1 MKSSLIYGKIKKIP
15 QIDKLN
21 GALINVRTRA
31 TKNKKQSK
39 NKLIGMLEE
48 LFSKSEFIEK
58 RRYLKK
64 IMDLKGYHCLADLFG
79 KLNSQEKLEDDFT
92 TIPEGGKLKFFWEKC
107 GHEKIDASS
116 IIERTKQKI
125 RRDVMR
131 RRRNYFLVASASVA
145 ASILICISTIHF
157 LTHCENTNLDFQA
170 IAEQMDSQSVEEVTL
185 ITAKEQL
192 NLDEDAFVT
201 YSKEGKVAVN
211 SKVIR
216 EKEEKKVKGEPEYN
230 QLLVPAGK
238 RVRVEL
244 SDGTRLVVNSQSK
257 VIYPCRFNGDIR
269 KIYAQGEVFLEVA
282 HDKQHPFIVESEDF
296 KLRVLGTKFNISN
309 YKGGAT
315 NIVLVEGS
323 VEVTDRNERK
333 AQLVPSDLLNIANG
347 AIAYQ
352 KQVDVA
358 EYISWVDGVMLL
370 NGNDL
375 SHIIQKLSI
384 YYGIPIQCDPM
395 VGKEKVYGKLDLKD
409 DIDEVIEC
417 IRQTIPIEVEKS
429 DTSIYL
435 SK

>member
-1 MKSSLIYGKIKKIP
+1 
-15 QIDKLN
+15 
-21 GALINVRTRA
+21 
-31 TKNKKQSK
+31 
-39 NKLIGMLEE
+39 
-48 LFSKSEFIEK
+48 
-58 RRYLKK
+58 
-64 IMDLKGYHCLADLFG
+64 MDLKGYHCLADLFG

-92 TIPEGGKLKFFWEKC
+92 AIPEGGKLKFFWEKC

-157 LTHCENTNLDFQA
+157 LTHSENTNLDFQA

-296 KLRVLGTKFNISN
+296 KLRVLGTKFNVDA
-309 YKGGAT
+309 YPETEKFET
-315 NIVLVEGS
+315 TLMHGS
-323 VEVTDRNERK
+323 VKVTLK
-333 AQLVPSDLLNIANG
+333 ADSSQTVILKPD
-347 AIAYQ
+347 
-352 KQVDVA
+352 
-358 EYISWVDGVMLL
+358 
-370 NGNDL
+370 
-375 SHIIQKLSI
+375 HKLSLEKGRFVMTKVEDYNPYRWKEGLI
-384 YYGIPIQCDPM
+384 CFSDESFPNIMKDFEKYYGVKI
-395 VGKEKVYGKLDLKD
+395 
-409 DIDEVIEC
+409 VIENKNVLQ
-417 IRQTIPIEVEKS
+417 INFTGKFRQTDGIDYALRILQKNIDFQYEK
-429 DTSIYL
+429 DNEKQIIYI
-435 SK
+435 K

>member
-1 MKSSLIYGKIKKIP
+1 
-15 QIDKLN
+15 
-21 GALINVRTRA
+21 
-31 TKNKKQSK
+31 
-39 NKLIGMLEE
+39 
-48 LFSKSEFIEK
+48 
-58 RRYLKK
+58 
-64 IMDLKGYHCLADLFG
+64 MDLKGYHCLADLFG

-157 LTHCENTNLDFQA
+157 LTHSENTNLDFQA

-201 YSKEGKVAVN
+201 YSKEGKVTVN

-216 EKEEKKVKGEPEYN
+216 EKEEKKVKAEPEYN

-269 KIYAQGEVFLEVA
+269 EIYAQGEVFLEVA

-296 KLRVLGTKFNISN
+296 KLRVLGTKFNVDA
-309 YKGGAT
+309 YPETEKFET
-315 NIVLVEGS
+315 TLMHGS
-323 VEVTDRNERK
+323 VKVTLK
-333 AQLVPSDLLNIANG
+333 ADSSQTVILKPD
-347 AIAYQ
+347 
-352 KQVDVA
+352 
-358 EYISWVDGVMLL
+358 
-370 NGNDL
+370 
-375 SHIIQKLSI
+375 HKLSLEKGRFVMTKVEDYNPYRWKEGLI
-384 YYGIPIQCDPM
+384 CFSDESFPNIMKDFEKYYGVKI
-395 VGKEKVYGKLDLKD
+395 
-409 DIDEVIEC
+409 VIENKNVLQ
-417 IRQTIPIEVEKS
+417 INFTGKFRQTDGIDYALRILQKNIDFQYEK
-429 DTSIYL
+429 DNEKQIIYI
-435 SK
+435 K

>member
-1 MKSSLIYGKIKKIP
+1 
-15 QIDKLN
+15 
-21 GALINVRTRA
+21 
-31 TKNKKQSK
+31 
-39 NKLIGMLEE
+39 
-48 LFSKSEFIEK
+48 
-58 RRYLKK
+58 
-64 IMDLKGYHCLADLFG
+64 MDLKGYHCLADLFG

-296 KLRVLGTKFNISN
+296 KLRVLGTKFNI
-309 YKGGAT
+309 
-315 NIVLVEGS
+315 
-323 VEVTDRNERK
+323 
-333 AQLVPSDLLNIANG
+333 
-347 AIAYQ
+347 
-352 KQVDVA
+352 
-358 EYISWVDGVMLL
+358 
-370 NGNDL
+370 
-375 SHIIQKLSI
+375 
-384 YYGIPIQCDPM
+384 
-395 VGKEKVYGKLDLKD
+395 
-409 DIDEVIEC
+409 
-417 IRQTIPIEVEKS
+417 
-429 DTSIYL
+429 
-435 SK
+435 

>member
-1 MKSSLIYGKIKKIP
+1 
-15 QIDKLN
+15 
-21 GALINVRTRA
+21 
-31 TKNKKQSK
+31 
-39 NKLIGMLEE
+39 
-48 LFSKSEFIEK
+48 
-58 RRYLKK
+58 
-64 IMDLKGYHCLADLFG
+64 MDLKGYHCLADLFG

-333 AQLVPSDLLNIANG
+333 AQLVPSDLLNIADG

>member
-1 MKSSLIYGKIKKIP
+1 
-15 QIDKLN
+15 
-21 GALINVRTRA
+21 
-31 TKNKKQSK
+31 
-39 NKLIGMLEE
+39 
-48 LFSKSEFIEK
+48 
-58 RRYLKK
+58 
-64 IMDLKGYHCLADLFG
+64 MDLKGYHCLADLFG

-92 TIPEGGKLKFFWEKC
+92 AIPEGGKLKFFWEKC

-157 LTHCENTNLDFQA
+157 LTHSENTNLDFQA

-201 YSKEGKVAVN
+201 YSKEGKVTVN

-216 EKEEKKVKGEPEYN
+216 EKEEKKVKAEPEYN

-309 YKGGAT
+309 YKGRAT

>member
-1 MKSSLIYGKIKKIP
+1 
-15 QIDKLN
+15 
-21 GALINVRTRA
+21 
-31 TKNKKQSK
+31 
-39 NKLIGMLEE
+39 
-48 LFSKSEFIEK
+48 
-58 RRYLKK
+58 
-64 IMDLKGYHCLADLFG
+64 MDLKGYHCLADLFG

-92 TIPEGGKLKFFWEKC
+92 AIPEGGKLKFFWEKC

-157 LTHCENTNLDFQA
+157 LTHSENTNLDFQA

-216 EKEEKKVKGEPEYN
+216 EKEEKKVKVEPEYN